1 MKTKIKVPRHPVFKS
16 FGILNTLSGTY
27 VCPGWIK
34 VPSGTTIDDIE
45 LCDDISIEPEVNL
58 TGVKS
63 ETIEVKDVEHRV
75 TASNGKSEY
84 IVSFKK
90 GSWNC
95 TCPAANFRRGD
106 CKHIKMFK

>member
-16 FGILNTLSGTY
+16 FGVFNTISGTY

-58 TGVKS
+58 AGVKP
-63 ETIEVKDVEHRV
+63 EPIEVKDIEHRV